1 MLKCL
6 VSSYRWPWL
15 LGLALLAAILLRL
28 IAIGYGLPNT
38 FNADEPH
45 LVNSAVAFGGGSLS
59 PYSFK
64 YPTLWPYLLFFCYGV
79 FFVLWSGFG
88 FLHSVTEF
96 IGLYAWHPTPFYLI
110 GRILS
115 AAFSLGALYW
125 LARADAEDA
134 SAGEPKPWPWAA
146 LLLAFCPVLIELAH
160 SCKPDSLMFF
170 CVCAGWYW
178 ALRIYSGGQK
188 RSYWW
193 CGLSLGLAL
202 SSQYTAAP
210 TLILLPLAHLLGRA
224 KPKPWMSLG
233 QGLAAAALGFLAG
246 SPYVLLDFPKFWA
259 SVSEMNYLY
268 LFSTTDPSV
277 VLRTI
282 HFNVATF
289 AGEGSLAIVFALW
302 GLGILLRREPRK
314 ALLLLTPVL
323 AYVAV
328 LANNPD
334 GGWMRYL
341 AGCFPGL
348 ALLASEGLRSLERS
362 GRKKTFIVAAAL
374 TLAPGVVFSAFYV
387 RDLRL
392 PDTRTLV
399 EAWIKAN
406 IPPGTVILL
415 DLPHTGPRLDMTKE
429 QSEELWHKTDAA
441 GSPRAKLFK
450 AMAATHPGG
459 GYRLYR
465 IQRSAKD
472 LWTAPRLV
480 TQSQADSD
488 SLDLRGGLDHARAA
502 RVEYVVL
509 SGFGVSPERAPELSS
524 FFAELA
530 QEGELVQELLPDPG
544 RIYGASMRVYR
555 LRRP

>member
-1 MLKCL
+1 MP
-6 VSSYRWPWL
+6 SYRRPWL
-15 LGLALLAAILLRL
+15 LGLALLAAVLLRL
-28 IAIGYGLPNT
+28 IAIDYGLPNT

-45 LVNSAVAFGGGSLS
+45 LVNTAVAFGGGSLS

-64 YPTLWPYLLFFCYGV
+64 YPTLWPYLLFFCYGL

-88 FLHSVTEF
+88 FLHTVTQF
-96 IGLYAWHPTPFYLI
+96 IGLYAWQPTAFYLI

-115 AAFSLGALYW
+115 AAFSLAALYW
-125 LARADAEDA
+125 LARLEADEHP
-134 SAGEPKPWPWAA
+134 AGTLKPWPWAA

-170 CVCAGWYW
+170 WVCAGWYW
-178 ALRIYSGGQK
+178 ALRIYQK
-188 RSYWW
+188 GSSRAYWW
-193 CGLSLGLAL
+193 CGLSLGLGL

-210 TLILLPLAHLLGRA
+210 TLLLLPLAHLLSRL
-224 KPKPWMSLG
+224 KPKPWKAFG
-233 QGLAAAALGFLAG
+233 QGAAAAVLGFLAG
-246 SPYVLLDFPKFWA
+246 SPYVLLDFPKFWT

-268 LFSTTDPSV
+268 LFSDGDQGAV
-277 VLRTI
+277 RRTI
-282 HFNVATF
+282 LFNMATF
-289 AGEGSLAIVFALW
+289 AGEGSLAIVFVLG
-302 GLGILLRREPRK
+302 GLGLLLRRDPRK
-314 ALLLLTPVL
+314 ALLLFAPIA
-323 AYVAV
+323 AYFAV
-328 LANNPD
+328 LAHNPD

-348 ALLASEGLRSLERS
+348 ALLASEGLRSLA
-362 GRKKTFIVAAAL
+362 GRRKTFIAAAAL
-374 TLAPGVVFSAFYV
+374 TLAPGVVFCSLYV

-399 EAWIKAN
+399 EGWIKTNVPA
-406 IPPGTVILL
+406 GSVILL
-415 DLPHTGPRLDMTKE
+415 DLPHTGPRLDMTQE
-429 QSEELWHKTDAA
+429 QSQELWPRTEAA
-441 GSPRAKLFK
+441 GSPRARLFK

-480 TQSQADSD
+480 SRSQADSD
-488 SLDLRGGLDHARAA
+488 SLDLRGGLDLARAA

-509 SGFGVSPERAPELSS
+509 SGFGAGPERAPELTS
-524 FFAELA
+524 FFSELSR
-530 QEGELVQELLPDPG
+530 EGELVMEFLPEPG